1 MINLY
6 TQSGLKDIEKL
17 KKQNLILM
25 CLFIGLSIVSLI
37 LFIIFATYKMRILF
51 SIISSVTTTALVFT
65 FIFFLFKFLHVKR
78 VFNEYSYLLDTKRNI
93 IKCQVLECSSY
104 LTTLPD
110 KSKCYEVMVSFDSKE
125 VIYYLS
131 EIFDIKDIK
140 PGTYKLDIFNDY
152 IKGYEYED

>member
-17 KKQNLILM
+17 KKYNLFLM
-25 CLFIGLSIVSLI
+25 CLFIGLSIVSFI
-37 LFIIFATYKMRILF
+37 LFIVFATYKTRVLF
-51 SIISSVTTTALVFT
+51 ANLCSIITTVLVFI
-65 FIFFLFKFLHVKR
+65 FIYFLFKHLHIKR
-78 VFNEYSYLLDTKRNI
+78 IQNEYSYLLDTKRNI
-93 IKCQVLECSSY
+93 IECQIIECSNY

-110 KSKCYEVMVSFDSKE
+110 KSKCYEVMVSYDGRE

-131 EIFDIKDIK
+131 EIFDINDIK
-140 PGTYKLDIFNDY
+140 VGTYKLDIFNDY